1 MSSSSSS
8 TDPSDGPPDAPTAIF
23 TELDRVKIEKDKP
36 GASTSSIDSKAVR
49 AWAFDVGD
57 RASSLR
63 VYRIVRRLV
72 QTVLFP
78 WIRAECV
85 GAERLDI
92 EGPMILAPVHRS
104 NLDSVVVACFSKR
117 RIRALGKES
126 LFVVPVV
133 KYFCAALGAI
143 PVRRGQAD
151 REALTAAKSL
161 LDRGESMIVFPE
173 GARQDSGPEI
183 GELFDGAAWL
193 SARTGAPVIPIGIA
207 GTAEAMGAG
216 AKWIRRSRV
225 RVVVG
230 APLDPPT
237 RPDGKKADREA
248 MRLFT
253 ERLTIELAAVQREA
267 YVLAGKT
274 DPG

>member
-1 MSSSSSS
+1 M
-8 TDPSDGPPDAPTAIF
+8 
-23 TELDRVKIEKDKP
+23 
-36 GASTSSIDSKAVR
+36 R

-63 VYRIVRRLV
+63 VYAAVRWTV
-72 QTVLFP
+72 QTLLFP
-78 WIRAECV
+78 WLRAECV
-85 GAERLDI
+85 GSERLDL

-151 REALTAAKSL
+151 REALAAAKSL

-173 GARQDSGPEI
+173 GTRQDSGVEL

-193 SARTGAPVIPIGIA
+193 SARTGARVIPIGIA
-207 GTAEAMGAG
+207 GTDTAMGAG
-216 AKWIRRSRV
+216 AKWIRRAHV

-230 APLDPPT
+230 EPLDPPV
-237 RPDGKKADREA
+237 RPDGKRADRDA
-248 MRLFT
+248 MRIFT
-253 ERLTIELAAVQREA
+253 ETLAERLADVQRQA
-267 YVLAGKT
+267 YSLAQ
-274 DPG
+274 